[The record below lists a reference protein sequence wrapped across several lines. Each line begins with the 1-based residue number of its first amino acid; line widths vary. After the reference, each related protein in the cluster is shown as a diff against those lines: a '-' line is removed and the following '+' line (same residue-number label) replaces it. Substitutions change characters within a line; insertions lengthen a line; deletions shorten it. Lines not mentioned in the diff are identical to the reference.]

1 MNIPEIFYD
10 YRKCIQLDKITS
22 PKEYGEYLYKRSKR
36 KGKNSKNMIKGKNRR

>member
-1 MNIPEIFYD
+1 MND
-10 YRKCIQLDKITS
+10 HRKCIQLGIQLDKVTS

>member
-1 MNIPEIFYD
+1 MND
-10 YRKCIQLDKITS
+10 YRKCIQLDQLDKVTS